1 LFIEAH
7 SKGEKIRLS
16 HTGFPII
23 VCLRIRLNALLNVF
37 TTTMGTVEGFHVQGT
52 VRVVES
58 SSFRQIVI
66 ELKPDLSELAEICGF
81 CCNPS
86 SENESQNEH
95 QTLSMHAHSLKGSFF
110 VIPDQN
116 QIKLTI
122 NDCGKENWSASETH
136 RSQLAGSSSSDA
148 NPEPPQ
154 KTKTGVFQYEVDGE
168 LQLSSSNL
176 F

>member
-1 LFIEAH
+1 
-7 SKGEKIRLS
+7 
-16 HTGFPII
+16 
-23 VCLRIRLNALLNVF
+23 
-37 TTTMGTVEGFHVQGT
+37 MGTVEGFHVQGT

-58 SSFRQIVI
+58 SCFRQILI
-66 ELKPDLSELAEICGF
+66 ELKPDLSELAEMCGF

-86 SENESQNEH
+86 SENESQDQH

-122 NDCGKENWSASETH
+122 NDCGKENWPASETH
-136 RSQLAGSSSSDA
+136 SNKLAGSSSSSDA

-154 KTKTGVFQYEVDGE
+154 KTKTGIFQYEVDGE
-168 LQLSSSNL
+168 MQLSPSYL